1 MKLMLKATSI
11 ILLLMLG
18 GSNPA
23 FAGPHEIQFTAELGP
38 TTPDLGLNASM
49 GCSFVMD
56 DTFVFDVAFEHT
68 EGIGGGELQR
78 LTGGTVGATYQL
90 DFTQVVPFL
99 NFSVGVGHID
109 TNRASSLTLMA
120 TLGMGFYYRVRDTI
134 DLGLALSKLST
145 LGLNRELSAPTR
157 INLALRYRFEQ

>member
-1 MKLMLKATSI
+1 
-11 ILLLMLG
+11 
-18 GSNPA
+18 
-23 FAGPHEIQFTAELGP
+23 
-38 TTPDLGLNASM
+38 
-49 GCSFVMD
+49 
-56 DTFVFDVAFEHT
+56 
-68 EGIGGGELQR
+68 

-90 DFTQVVPFL
+90 DVTQVVPFL

-120 TLGMGFYYRVRDTI
+120 TLGIGFYYRVRDTI